1 MRIDNADTASVSVT
15 EWEYYNFF
23 ERTIIVYKMKCET
36 GDGSTKPRIIE
47 KRYDE
52 IELLRNTICA
62 DYPMRSFPSLPD
74 ARWVVTHAV
83 PPDEEEESI
92 GNSVARRYVSL

>member
-1 MRIDNADTASVSVT
+1 MSVI

-23 ERTIIVYKMKCET
+23 ERTIIVYKLKCET
-36 GDGSTKPRIIE
+36 GDDSTKPRVIE

-62 DYPMRSFPSLPD
+62 DYPMRSFPTLPD
-74 ARWVVTHAV
+74 ARWVVTRAV
-83 PPDEEEESI
+83 SPDEEDEVAV
-92 GNSVARRYVSL
+92 NSVARRYILN